1 MIIIVIKRIA
11 QWYLSSGANY
21 LSDKKISSLQ
31 TTLTTLLPEHTISI
45 SVSLGQTKKY
55 QRLKISPKK
64 YASFQKCFLIFF
76 IIFLH
81 YHSLVVENTV
91 CRQKSFIETQTKTS
105 QMHGLHRIDSILKI
119 NSNLERSRTID
130 LIYNTPTDSRKCIF
144 FISK

>member
-1 MIIIVIKRIA
+1 MIKTIA

-55 QRLKISPKK
+55 QRLKISQKK
-64 YASFQKCFLIFF
+64 YASFPKFFDIF
-76 IIFLH
+76 H
-81 YHSLVVENTV
+81 YFPSLSLLSSV
-91 CRQKSFIETQTKTS
+91 CRQKSFIETKTKTS

-130 LIYNTPTDSRKCIF
+130 LIYNTTTDSRKCIF